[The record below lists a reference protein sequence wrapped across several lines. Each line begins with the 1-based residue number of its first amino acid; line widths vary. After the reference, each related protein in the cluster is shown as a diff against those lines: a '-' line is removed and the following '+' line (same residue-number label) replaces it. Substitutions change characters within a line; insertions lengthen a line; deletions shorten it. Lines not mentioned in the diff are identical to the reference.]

1 MKRNTLRL
9 SGLLLALALLLGGI
23 GGCGEAALP
32 DGEYVPDGFTFSG
45 GSGKVTISCPSVTLA
60 DGAATA
66 TLVFSSPNYPRLVAD
81 GAEYAAQHEGKTSIF
96 RLPVALNADMTV
108 VGTTTA
114 MSQPHDIEYTI
125 HIYLGEPAPEAEEA
139 LEEDLQYWPGN
150 PLQDS
155 CLENS
160 MDRGAWWAAVHR
172 VANSWMQLST
182 HTCVMLVMG
191 QGYITKCIF
200 STVA

>member
-1 MKRNTLRL
+1 MYPGGEVVQDSPADVRDA
-9 SGLLLALALLLGGI
+9 GLIPGW
-23 GGCGEAALP
+23 
-32 DGEYVPDGFTFSG
+32 
-45 GSGKVTISCPSVTLA
+45 
-60 DGAATA
+60 
-66 TLVFSSPNYPRLVAD
+66 
-81 GAEYAAQHEGKTSIF
+81 
-96 RLPVALNADMTV
+96 
-108 VGTTTA
+108 
-114 MSQPHDIEYTI
+114 
-125 HIYLGEPAPEAEEA
+125 EEA

>member
-1 MKRNTLRL
+1 M
-9 SGLLLALALLLGGI
+9 SS
-23 GGCGEAALP
+23 
-32 DGEYVPDGFTFSG
+32 FSG
-45 GSGKVTISCPSVTLA
+45 SGCQGHIIHYLCPFMYPGGEVVQDSPA
-60 DGAATA
+60 DVRDAG
-66 TLVFSSPNYPRLVAD
+66 LIP
-81 GAEYAAQHEGKTSIF
+81 GW
-96 RLPVALNADMTV
+96 
-108 VGTTTA
+108 
-114 MSQPHDIEYTI
+114 
-125 HIYLGEPAPEAEEA
+125 EEA

-191 QGYITKCIF
+191 QGYITICIF